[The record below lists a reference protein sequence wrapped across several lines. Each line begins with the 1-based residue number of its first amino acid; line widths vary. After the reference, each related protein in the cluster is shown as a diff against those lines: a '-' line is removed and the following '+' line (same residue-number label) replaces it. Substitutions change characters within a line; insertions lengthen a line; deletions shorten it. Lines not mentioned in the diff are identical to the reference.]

1 MTVFAGA
8 DVCKGQ
14 WVVVVIEHARFANCF
29 VEATIE
35 DIFDALHDVRLLA
48 VDIPIG
54 MPDDQAN
61 RTCDLEAKRFVG
73 PRSSSVFHTPP
84 REVLEAPTYR
94 EANRLSKE
102 ISGRGISAQAYA
114 LRAKILEVDPIA
126 AADDRIVE
134 AHPEV
139 CFRAMK
145 GSVLEYP
152 KKSWNGQ
159 MERRSLLRSQGLE
172 LPDHLPKA
180 SAVPADDLLDAAAAA
195 WTASRV
201 SAGEAGVLPASE
213 IGAATSQREL
223 IWF

>member
-1 MTVFAGA
+1 
-8 DVCKGQ
+8 
-14 WVVVVIEHARFANCF
+14 VVVEHARFANCL

-35 DIFDALHDVRLLA
+35 DIFEVLHDVRVLA
-48 VDIPIG
+48 LDIPIG
-54 MPDDQAN
+54 MPRGRDIRQSDV
-61 RTCDLEAKRFVG
+61 EARRFVG

-94 EANRLSKE
+94 EANRLSKK
-102 ISGRGISAQAYA
+102 ISARGISAQAYA
-114 LRAKILEVDPIA
+114 LRSKILEVDPIA
-126 AADDRIVE
+126 AVDDRIVE

-180 SAVPADDLLDAAAAA
+180 GAVPADDLLDAAAAA

-201 SAGEAGVLPASE
+201 SSAQAGVLPASE
-213 IGAATSQREL
+213 IGAATSRRGL